1 MTDCQTARENWE
13 LTTLSRSADG
23 DHPCEDVT
31 AHLQSCPNCRMAFR
45 EQKRFDEEI
54 ADRMVDVPVP
64 LGLKERLRER
74 LGAAADLQVLTESEA
89 AVDLTKTG
97 DSTKTGARRRSWRR
111 LGTRTISSIA
121 ALLLIAAVA
130 WTLQPARLD
139 FRSFMQVATANW
151 SEFSTTVD
159 GAILPV
165 AWTSQPGMALG
176 ETHSRQVSVGLGRT
190 VSVSATPF
198 RWSSRRPAVQLEGR
212 LVQMP
217 ATALR
222 HPPGA
227 TSFTSATIEYHGE
240 DAWVSWVDGEMVYLC
255 FVPRGAASISHLQ
268 RSFARQTMV
277 T

>member
-23 DHPCEDVT
+23 DHPSEDVT

-54 ADRMVDVPVP
+54 ADRMADVPVP
-64 LGLKERLRER
+64 VGLKERLRER
-74 LGAAADLQVLTESEA
+74 LKAAAEVPVLADVELA
-89 AVDLTKTG
+89 ASPATADSPATG
-97 DSTKTGARRRSWRR
+97 TRHRSWRR
-111 LGTRTISSIA
+111 AGTRTISSIA
-121 ALLLIAAVA
+121 ALVLIAAVA
-130 WTLQPARLD
+130 WMLQPSRLE
-139 FRSFMQVATANW
+139 FRSFMQVATADW

-159 GAILPV
+159 GGILPV

-176 ETHSRQVSVGLGRT
+176 ETRSRQVSVGLGRT
-190 VSVSATPF
+190 VSISATPF
-198 RWSSRRPAVQLEGR
+198 RWSSRRPSVQLEGR

-222 HPPGA
+222 PLPA
-227 TSFTSATIEYHGE
+227 ANSFTAATIEYHGA
-240 DAWVSWVDGEMVYLC
+240 DAWVSWVDGDQVYIC
-255 FVPRGAASISHLQ
+255 FVPQGAASIEHLQ
-268 RSFARQTMV
+268 RAFARQTMV